1 MKSKQSQPDVI
12 TFGCRL
18 NTFES
23 QIIKDNLS
31 VSANENTVVFNT
43 CAVTAEAERQARQ
56 AIRKVRRERPD
67 AHIVVTGCAAQ
78 IKPERYASMDEVD
91 LVLGNVEKLQP
102 SAFAIQQKE
111 KALVND
117 IMSVTETASHLI
129 TSLENRA
136 RAFVQIQNGCNH
148 RCTFCVIPFGRG
160 NSRSVPIGEIVRQV
174 AELTANGH
182 GEIVLSGVDISSY
195 GADLPGRPSLGQ
207 MARRLLA
214 HVPDLRRLRISFH
227 RLH

>member
-1 MKSKQSQPDVI
+1 MKNKQSQPDVI

-31 VSANENTVVFNT
+31 ISANENTVVLNT

-67 AHIVVTGCAAQ
+67 ARIVVTGCAAQ

-111 KALVND
+111 KAQVND

-148 RCTFCVIPFGRG
+148 RCTFCVIPFGRS
-160 NSRSVPIGEIVRQV
+160 NSRSVPR
-174 AELTANGH
+174 
-182 GEIVLSGVDISSY
+182 GVI
-195 GADLPGRPSLGQ
+195 AQ
-207 MARRLLA
+207 Q
-214 HVPDLRRLRISFH
+214 ICK
-227 RLH
+227 